1 MGLAASQGRY
11 LCLTAR
17 NSDLVY
23 EGQQISQQRLA
34 LTNET
39 QEIADRYNEAMN
51 NKIMQANT
59 ADGVTQQLTY
69 DILTSQNPY
78 SGLGMRLVDVN
89 GNVVIPG
96 EYIEVSS
103 KEKQEATDGEE
114 ALSNNYNSSK
124 KYSSKE
130 EFIQKYFSDVTGD
143 ELTELS
149 SKSLA
154 DLCDYYNELYP
165 ESELNVVYKDKS
177 NSELVGEGEHVV
189 KDANCMDPLY
199 LQEMLSTGQW
209 LIQQANPNEES
220 GWDDITWQGSSLIS
234 EVYYTAD
241 DAAAEAEYESAMTK
255 IQKQDKLL
263 ELRLEQVQTQQ
274 SSVEKEMESVK
285 QIIDKNI
292 EDSFKTFA

>member
-39 QEIADRYNEAMN
+39 QQVADKYNEAMN

-143 ELTELS
+143 ALTELS

-177 NSELVGEGEHVV
+177 NSELVSEGEHVV
-189 KDANCMDPLY
+189 KDANCMDPIY

-241 DAAAEAEYESAMTK
+241 DAAAEAEYEAAMTK

>member
-189 KDANCMDPLY
+189 KDANCMDPIY

-241 DAAAEAEYESAMTK
+241 DAAAEAEYEAAMTK

>member
-39 QEIADRYNEAMN
+39 QQVADKYNEAMN

-78 SGLGMRLVDVN
+78 SGLGMRLVDLN

-143 ELTELS
+143 ALTELS

-189 KDANCMDPLY
+189 KDANCMDPIY

-241 DAAAEAEYESAMTK
+241 DAAAEAEYEAAMTK

>member
-23 EGQQISQQRLA
+23 EGQHISQQRLA

-39 QEIADRYNEAMN
+39 QAVADKYNEAMN

-114 ALSNNYNSSK
+114 SLSDNYNSSK
-124 KYSSKE
+124 KYTSKDD
-130 EFIQKYFSDVTGD
+130 FIAKYFPDITGD
-143 ELTELS
+143 ALTDLN
-149 SKSLA
+149 SKSLLE
-154 DLCDYYNELYP
+154 LCNYYNEQNP
-165 ESELNVVYKDKS
+165 ESDLNVVYKDKTS
-177 NSELVGEGEHVV
+177 SELVSDGEHVV

-220 GWDDITWQGSSLIS
+220 GWDEITWQGSSLIS

-241 DAAAEAEYESAMTK
+241 DAAAEAEYESEMTR

>member
-39 QEIADRYNEAMN
+39 QEVADKYNEAMN

-114 ALSNNYNSSK
+114 SLSDNYNSSK
-124 KYSSKE
+124 KYTSKDD
-130 EFIQKYFSDVTGD
+130 FIAKYFPDITGD
-143 ELTELS
+143 ALTDLN
-149 SKSLA
+149 SKSLLE
-154 DLCDYYNELYP
+154 LCNYYNEQNP
-165 ESELNVVYKDKS
+165 ESDLNVVYKDKTS
-177 NSELVGEGEHVV
+177 SELVSDGEHVV

-220 GWDDITWQGSSLIS
+220 GWDEITWQGSSLIS

-241 DAAAEAEYESAMTK
+241 DAAAEAEYESEMTR

>member
-39 QEIADRYNEAMN
+39 QEVADKYNEAMN

-103 KEKQEATDGEE
+103 KEQQEATDGEE
-114 ALSNNYNSSK
+114 SLSENYNSPK
-124 KYSSKE
+124 KYTSKDD
-130 EFIQKYFSDVTGD
+130 FIQKYFSDVTGD
-143 ELTELS
+143 DLTELRS
-149 SKSLA
+149 MSLN
-154 DLCDYYNELYP
+154 DLCNYYNEQNP
-165 ESELNVVYKDKS
+165 DSEWNVVYKDKTS
-177 NSELVGEGEHVV
+177 SELVGEGEHVV

-199 LQEMLSTGQW
+199 LQEMLTTGQW
-209 LIQQANPNEES
+209 LLQQANPNEES
-220 GWDDITWQGSSLIS
+220 GWDNMTWQGSSLIS
-234 EVYYTAD
+234 EVYYTVD
-241 DAAAEAEYESAMTK
+241 DAAAEAEYEAAMTK

>member
-39 QEIADRYNEAMN
+39 QEVADRYNEAMN

-96 EYIEVSS
+96 EYIEVTS
-103 KEKQEATDGEE
+103 KETQESTDGEE
-114 ALSNNYNSSK
+114 ALSNRYNSSK
-124 KYSSKE
+124 KYTSKDD
-130 EFIQKYFSDVTGD
+130 FITKYFSDVTGD
-143 ELTELS
+143 ALTDLH
-149 SKSLA
+149 SKSLLE
-154 DLCDYYNELYP
+154 LCNYYNEQNP
-165 ESELNVVYKDKS
+165 NSELNVVYKDKS

-220 GWDDITWQGSSLIS
+220 GWDDITWQGSTLIS

-241 DAAAEAEYESAMTK
+241 DAAAEAEYEAAMTK

>member
-39 QEIADRYNEAMN
+39 QEVADRYNDAMN

-103 KEKQEATDGEE
+103 KETQEATT
-114 ALSNNYNSSK
+114 S
-124 KYSSKE
+124 
-130 EFIQKYFSDVTGD
+130 FI
-143 ELTELS
+143 
-149 SKSLA
+149 
-154 DLCDYYNELYP
+154 
-165 ESELNVVYKDKS
+165 
-177 NSELVGEGEHVV
+177 
-189 KDANCMDPLY
+189 
-199 LQEMLSTGQW
+199 STVWG
-209 LIQQANPNEES
+209 
-220 GWDDITWQGSSLIS
+220 
-234 EVYYTAD
+234 
-241 DAAAEAEYESAMTK
+241 
-255 IQKQDKLL
+255 
-263 ELRLEQVQTQQ
+263 
-274 SSVEKEMESVK
+274 
-285 QIIDKNI
+285 
-292 EDSFKTFA
+292 

>member
-39 QEIADRYNEAMN
+39 QQVADKYNEAMN

-143 ELTELS
+143 ALTELS

-189 KDANCMDPLY
+189 KDANCMDPIY

-241 DAAAEAEYESAMTK
+241 DAAAEAEYEAAMTK

>member
-39 QEIADRYNEAMN
+39 QEVADKYNEAMN

-103 KEKQEATDGEE
+103 KEQQEATDGEE
-114 ALSNNYNSSK
+114 SLSENYNSPK
-124 KYSSKE
+124 KYTSKDD
-130 EFIQKYFSDVTGD
+130 FIQKYFSDVTGD
-143 ELTELS
+143 NLTELRS
-149 SKSLA
+149 MSLN
-154 DLCDYYNELYP
+154 DLCNYYNEQNP
-165 ESELNVVYKDKS
+165 DSELNVVYKDKTS
-177 NSELVGEGEHVV
+177 SELVGEGEHVV

-199 LQEMLSTGQW
+199 LQEMLTTGQW
-209 LIQQANPNEES
+209 LLQQANPNEES
-220 GWDDITWQGSSLIS
+220 GWDNMTWQGSSLIS
-234 EVYYTAD
+234 EVYYTVD
-241 DAAAEAEYESAMTK
+241 DAAAEAEYETAMTQ

>member
-39 QEIADRYNEAMN
+39 QEVADKYNEAMN

-103 KEKQEATDGEE
+103 KAQKEATDGEE
-114 ALSNNYNSSK
+114 SLSENYNSPK
-124 KYSSKE
+124 KYTSKDD
-130 EFIQKYFSDVTGD
+130 FIQKYFSDVTED
-143 ELTELS
+143 DLTELRS
-149 SKSLA
+149 MSLN
-154 DLCDYYNELYP
+154 DLCNYYNEQNP
-165 ESELNVVYKDKS
+165 DSEWNVVYKDKTS
-177 NSELVGEGEHVV
+177 SELVGEGEHVV

-199 LQEMLSTGQW
+199 LQEMLTTGQW
-209 LIQQANPNEES
+209 LLQQANPNEES
-220 GWDDITWQGSSLIS
+220 GWDNMTWQGSSLIS
-234 EVYYTAD
+234 EVYYTVD
-241 DAAAEAEYESAMTK
+241 DAAAEAEYEAAMTK

>member
-1 MGLAASQGRY
+1 
-11 LCLTAR
+11 
-17 NSDLVY
+17 
-23 EGQQISQQRLA
+23 
-34 LTNET
+34 
-39 QEIADRYNEAMN
+39 MN

-103 KEKQEATDGEE
+103 KEQQEATDGEE
-114 ALSNNYNSSK
+114 SLSENYNSPK
-124 KYSSKE
+124 KYTSKDD
-130 EFIQKYFSDVTGD
+130 FIQKYFSDVTED
-143 ELTELS
+143 DLTELRS
-149 SKSLA
+149 MSLN
-154 DLCDYYNELYP
+154 DLCNYYNEQNP
-165 ESELNVVYKDKS
+165 DSEWNVVYKDKTS
-177 NSELVGEGEHVV
+177 SELVGEGEHVV

-199 LQEMLSTGQW
+199 LQEMLTTGQW
-209 LIQQANPNEES
+209 LLQQANPNEES
-220 GWDDITWQGSSLIS
+220 GWDNMTWQGSSLIS
-234 EVYYTAD
+234 EVYYTVD
-241 DAAAEAEYESAMTK
+241 DAAAEAEYEAAMTK

>member
-78 SGLGMRLVDVN
+78 SGLGMRLVDIY

-103 KEKQEATDGEE
+103 KEQQEATDGEE

-143 ELTELS
+143 ALTELS
-149 SKSLA
+149 SKSLE
-154 DLCDYYNELYP
+154 DLCAYYNELYP
-165 ESELNVVYKDKS
+165 ESELNVVYKNKS

-209 LIQQANPNEES
+209 LIQQANPNEET
-220 GWDDITWQGSSLIS
+220 GWDNLTWQGSSLIS

-241 DAAAEAEYESAMTK
+241 DAAAEAEYEAAMTK

>member
-39 QEIADRYNEAMN
+39 QEVADKYNEAMN

-103 KEKQEATDGEE
+103 KEQQEATDGEE
-114 ALSNNYNSSK
+114 ALSNNYNSST
-124 KYSSKE
+124 KYTSKSD
-130 EFIQKYFSDVTGD
+130 FISKYFSNVTGD
-143 ELTELS
+143 ALTELNN
-149 SKSLA
+149 KTLA
-154 DLCDYYNELYP
+154 ELCNYYNEQNP
-165 ESELNVVYKDKS
+165 DSEWNVVYKDKTS
-177 NSELVGEGEHVV
+177 SELVGEGEHVV

>member
-39 QEIADRYNEAMN
+39 QEVADKYNEAMN
-51 NKIMQANT
+51 NTVMQVNT
-59 ADGVTQQLTY
+59 ADGATQQLTY
-69 DILTSQNPY
+69 DVLTSQNPY

-103 KEKQEATDGEE
+103 KKQQEATDGEE
-114 ALSNNYNSSK
+114 SLSNRYNSSK
-124 KYSSKE
+124 KYISKSD
-130 EFIQKYFSDVTGD
+130 FIAKYFPDVTGD
-143 ELTELS
+143 ELTSLNTRSLS
-149 SKSLA
+149 
-154 DLCDYYNELYP
+154 DLCNYYNEQNP
-165 ESELNVVYKDKS
+165 DSELNIVYKDKS
-177 NSELVGEGEHVV
+177 NSELVGENDHVL
-189 KDANCMDPLY
+189 KDVNCLDAEY
-199 LQEMLSTGQW
+199 LQNMLSTGQW
-209 LIQQANPNEES
+209 LLQQADPNEES
-220 GWDDITWQGSSLIS
+220 GWNDITWQGSSLIS

-263 ELRLEQVQTQQ
+263 ELRLEQVETQQ

-285 QIIDKNI
+285 QIIDKNV

>member
-39 QEIADRYNEAMN
+39 QQVADKYNEAMN

-143 ELTELS
+143 ALTELS

-189 KDANCMDPLY
+189 KDANCMDPIY

-234 EVYYTAD
+234 EVYYAAD
-241 DAAAEAEYESAMTK
+241 DAAAEAEYEAAMTK